1 QLQVRR
7 SEHSNGSRLSDGM
20 VAGRSQLLRQ
30 RRALPGDGH
39 LQRLSRPGGVLRAA
53 LPARRPVLGLP
64 IHRIGDPHDLGGGAD
79 WIHDLLGDTPPE
91 LIQRPMSRSTRPS
104 RSVVAAPRANGE
116 LWSPP
121 SAPSWPGELTGA
133 AGFPRRAVLSGQA
146 VSDFA
151 PAPTS

>member
-1 QLQVRR
+1 
-7 SEHSNGSRLSDGM
+7 
-20 VAGRSQLLRQ
+20 
-30 RRALPGDGH
+30 H

-91 LIQRPMSRSTRPS
+91 LIQRPMSRSTRPR

-116 LWSPP
+116 LWSPT
-121 SAPSWPGELTGA
+121 SAPSWPGELTGSA
-133 AGFPRRAVLSGQA
+133 AVRAGGAGPGVRGSPAAPGWMVRRSRTSRPRRLPGL
-146 VSDFA
+146 
-151 PAPTS
+151 PWGPLRRCR